1 MGKTL
6 ETKKK
11 ILDMLK
17 EKKMT
22 VGEISKE
29 LGLSHAT
36 ISQHISELQR
46 AGAIEKIDNEHFKK
60 LKYYKTDENS
70 STRFFKYVVG
80 GVVLI
85 VLISVLSG
93 IIYLNYF
100 SGSTNKSVNTLNYT
114 TTINNT
120 VKTTN
125 LGTEI
130 TVNNAGAQACPFLFY
145 NLNGT
150 IKSIIGFKT
159 YYLNTS
165 YGTVQDLVINK
176 GDVGTLYVNETT
188 TNVLNESNSGLY
200 NREHYVYLSTMNNSF
215 NYSYTG
221 INVSI
226 NPVNFTIRNNE
237 SLGFELS
244 FYISQNAMNQT
255 YWLHIDGPCG
265 GGVKP
270 LLITIGNGAYSGKV
284 TGPAVLPFA

>member
-11 ILDMLK
+11 ILNMLK

-60 LKYYKTDENS
+60 LKYYKTDEHS
-70 STRFFKYVVG
+70 STRFFKYAIG
-80 GVVLI
+80 GIVLI
-85 VLISVLSG
+85 VLISILSS

-100 SGSTNKSVNTLNYT
+100 PGNTNKSINTSNYT
-114 TTINNT
+114 TTVNNT
-120 VKTTN
+120 VKITG
-125 LGTEI
+125 LGTQI

-150 IKSIIGFKT
+150 IKNSIGFKT

-165 YGTVQDLVINK
+165 YGTVKDLVINK
-176 GDVGTLYVNETT
+176 GSVGTLYVNETI
-188 TNVLNESNSGLY
+188 TNVLNESSSSLY
-200 NREHYVYLSTMNNSF
+200 NREHYAYLSTINNSF

-221 INVSI
+221 INASI
-226 NPVNFTIRNNE
+226 SPVNFTVRNNE

-270 LLITIGNGAYSGKV
+270 ILITIGNNAYNGNV
-284 TGPAVLPFA
+284 TGPVVLPFA

>member
-1 MGKTL
+1 MMGKTL

-11 ILDMLK
+11 ILNMLK
-17 EKKMT
+17 ERKMT

-36 ISQHISELQR
+36 VSQHISELQN

-60 LKYYKTDENS
+60 LKYYKAGENS
-70 STRFFKYVVG
+70 SSILLKYAIGAVVIIA
-80 GVVLI
+80 L
-85 VLISVLSG
+85 LSG
-93 IIYLNYF
+93 IIYFYYL
-100 SGSTNKSVNTLNYT
+100 SGSANKN
-114 TTINNT
+114 INNVNLTT
-120 VKTTN
+120 VSNTISKTTN
-125 LGTEI
+125 LGTQI
-130 TVNNAGAQACPFLFY
+130 SVNSAGAEACPFLFY

-150 IKSIIGFKT
+150 IKNSIGFKT

-165 YGTVQDLVINK
+165 YGTVQDLIINK
-176 GDVGTLYVNETT
+176 GDIGTLYVNETI
-188 TNVLNESNSGLY
+188 TNVLNESDSSLY
-200 NREHYVYLSTMNNSF
+200 NREHYVYLSTMDNSF
-215 NYSYTG
+215 NYSNTG

-244 FYISQNAMNQT
+244 FYISQNAINQT

-270 LLITIGNGAYSGKV
+270 SLITIGNTAYSGNV
-284 TGPAVLPFA
+284 TIPVVPFA